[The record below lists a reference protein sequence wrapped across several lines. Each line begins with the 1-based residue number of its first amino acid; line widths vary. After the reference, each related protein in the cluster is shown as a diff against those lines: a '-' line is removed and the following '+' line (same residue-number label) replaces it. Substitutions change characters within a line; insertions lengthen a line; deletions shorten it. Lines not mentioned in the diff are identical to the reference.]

1 MSKDELSFANTG
13 MNFFAQESVQIEL
26 LKIFKKFLERSLK
39 FLQQQSQT
47 VQKITPSGL
56 KTKKDQSL
64 SIITKNKKFTED
76 MEQMK

>member
-1 MSKDELSFANTG
+1 
-13 MNFFAQESVQIEL
+13 
-26 LKIFKKFLERSLK
+26 LK

-76 MEQMK
+76 IEQMKQILNLKHEKFGIESEKYLR